1 MNSIN
6 YDFGGISMKQKIA
19 VLGPGSWGTA
29 LAQTL
34 AENGHDVRIW
44 GNVPEQIDEIN
55 TYHTN
60 QQFLPNLK
68 IPETIIGY
76 HELAEAVNG
85 VDAVLFVV
93 PTKAIRAVAQELVSK
108 MNTKPVII
116 HASKGL
122 EQGTHKRISEV
133 IAEEIPEEK
142 RQSIV
147 VLSGPSHAEEVA
159 VHDITTITAA
169 SIDQTAATYVQELFM
184 NDYFRIYTNNDVIG
198 VETGAALKNIIA
210 IGAGAIHGLGF
221 GDDAKAAIMTRGLA
235 EISRLGVAMGANP
248 LTFIGLSG
256 VGDLIV
262 TCTSVHSRNWRAGNL
277 LGKGHNLNEVLENM
291 GMIVEGVST
300 TKAAV
305 ELAEKLGV
313 DMPITQTI
321 YQVLYEN
328 EDIKKAAK
336 EIMSRDGK
344 MENEFSFR

>member
-1 MNSIN
+1 
-6 YDFGGISMKQKIA
+6 MKQKIA

-29 LAQTL
+29 LAKVL
-34 AENGHDVRIW
+34 AENGHDVRLW
-44 GNVPEQIDEIN
+44 GHKPAQIGEIN

-60 QQFLPNLK
+60 RHYLPEIKL
-68 IPETIIGY
+68 PDTIVGY
-76 HELAEAVNG
+76 TELAEAVDG
-85 VDAVLFVV
+85 ADAILFVV
-93 PTKAIRAVAQELVSK
+93 PTKAIRTVAQELVQK
-108 MNTKPVII
+108 MNTKPLII

-142 RQSIV
+142 RQAIA

-159 VHDITTITAA
+159 VQDITTITAA
-169 SIDQTAATYVQELFM
+169 STDFKAAETVQQLFM
-184 NDYFRIYTNNDVIG
+184 NDYFRIYTNDDVIG

-210 IGAGAIHGLGF
+210 LGAGAIHGLGF

-262 TCTSVHSRNWRAGNL
+262 TCTSIHSRNWRAGNL
-277 LGKGHNLNEVLENM
+277 LGKGHSLDEVLENM

-300 TKAAV
+300 TKAAY
-305 ELAEKLGV
+305 ELSQQLNV
-313 DMPITQTI
+313 DMPITTAI
-321 YQVLYEN
+321 YNVLYEAQ
-328 EDIKKAAK
+328 DVKQAAK
-336 EIMSRDGK
+336 EIMLRDGK
-344 MENEFSFR
+344 TENEFSI